1 VELKH
6 CRLPNLGREANQ
18 AIVARVSPCGKFFLL
33 PLGYNIYMSRRILM
47 SGGFA
52 PRGRAILDFAVRS

>member
-33 PLGYNIYMSRRILM
+33 PLGYNIYMSRRTSM
-47 SGGFA
+47 SGA
-52 PRGRAILDFAVRS
+52 LALRVSAILDFGVRS